1 MRNKLL
7 VLVLAMSLVL
17 LISGLLVGCAETEDE
32 VTGEETIEVVDL
44 AGREVEIA
52 APARKVVAIGPG
64 ALRLVCYVNG
74 AEKVVGIEELE
85 KNTLTGRAYFM
96 ANPFLK
102 DLPTIGPGGPDS
114 IPDPEMLVNIQPDVI
129 FSCYFL
135 DAAKADDLQ
144 NQTGI
149 PVLTLDYGTDTT
161 FSQEIMDSL
170 QLIGKVTGEEKKA
183 QEVVDFLEGCY
194 KDMDER
200 TRDIPEEEKPSVYI
214 GGLSMKG
221 AHGIESTY
229 VQYPPLQAVN
239 ARNVADE
246 VDKEGSVS
254 IDREQ
259 LVLWDPE
266 ILFIDV
272 AGLQMVKDDYRK
284 NPDYYNSLSAI
295 KNGKVYSQ
303 VTYNWYWTNIET
315 AVADAYYAGKVIY
328 PDRFKD
334 VDPIKKADEIYK
346 KTIGKEMYREMLE
359 KDEDFVGFKQIT
371 LN

>member
-1 MRNKLL
+1 
-7 VLVLAMSLVL
+7 
-17 LISGLLVGCAETEDE
+17 
-32 VTGEETIEVVDL
+32 
-44 AGREVEIA
+44 
-52 APARKVVAIGPG
+52 
-64 ALRLVCYVNG
+64 
-74 AEKVVGIEELE
+74 
-85 KNTLTGRAYFM
+85 
-96 ANPFLK
+96 
-102 DLPTIGPGGPDS
+102 
-114 IPDPEMLVNIQPDVI
+114 
-129 FSCYFL
+129 
-135 DAAKADDLQ
+135 
-144 NQTGI
+144 
-149 PVLTLDYGTDTT
+149 
-161 FSQEIMDSL
+161 
-170 QLIGKVTGEEKKA
+170 
-183 QEVVDFLEGCY
+183 
-194 KDMDER
+194 
-200 TRDIPEEEKPSVYI
+200 
-214 GGLSMKG
+214 
-221 AHGIESTY
+221 
-229 VQYPPLQAVN
+229 

-334 VDPIKKADEIYK
+334 IDPIKKADEIYK